1 MISVLKKVIYL
12 LTPREKRQLY
22 YLFAAMIIMAVI
34 EVSGV
39 SSIMPFMSVVATPDL
54 INSNDLL
61 NWLFTTLHFS
71 SSNAFLL
78 FLGVTVLVILVI
90 NNLCTALIT
99 WLIFRFT
106 WMRNHSLSKRLLAN
120 YLQQPYVFF
129 LNRNTADLEKNIMDE
144 VRIVIV
150 GIFNPLLM
158 MVKNSVLTLF
168 VFSLLIFIDPM
179 LAFFVS
185 IVIGGAY
192 FVLFTFVNRTL
203 NRIGVKRAEANR
215 LRFKIAS
222 EALSGI
228 KEIKVLGRAP
238 YFLKNFAVHSY
249 RLSHSHALKSVIS
262 KVPKYAFEVIA
273 FGGILL
279 MVLYFIA
286 KNQDVGRTIPLLSL
300 YAFAGYRLMPALQT
314 IFTGASEIRYTIPAL
329 DVLYYDLKNGH
340 SEGEG
345 SLKNY
350 NLLRPLPLK
359 SSLKFNHVSYS
370 YPDQDES
377 VLKNLSF
384 EIPAHSTI
392 GLVGFTGSGK
402 TTLIDL
408 VLGLLEPQ
416 EGELLVDERPIKGMN
431 LIEWQRNIG
440 YVSQDI
446 FLIDDTVKRNIGFG
460 LMDDEI
466 DDNAIRKAATIADL
480 NDFIEGELPNGYETI
495 VGERGVRLSGGQRQ
509 RIGIARSL
517 YHDPEVLI
525 LDEATSALDGITEDK
540 VMQAIHNLKHKK
552 TIIIIAHRVSTLRK
566 CDQIYVIEK
575 GQISEQGSYRQLMET
590 SDYFKEIIRLGSN

>member
-1 MISVLKKVIYL
+1 MILVLKKVIYL
-12 LTPREKRQLY
+12 LTPKERRQLY
-22 YLFAAMIIMAVI
+22 YLFAAMVFMAVI

-54 INSNDLL
+54 INSNSLL

-71 SSNAFLL
+71 SSNTFLL
-78 FLGVTVLVILVI
+78 FLGVTVLIILVI
-90 NNLCTALIT
+90 NNACTALIT
-99 WLIFRFT
+99 WLIFRYT

-120 YLQQPYVFF
+120 YLKQPYVFF

-168 VFSLLIFIDPM
+168 VFSLLVFIDPL
-179 LAFFVS
+179 LALIVS
-185 IVIGGAY
+185 IIIGGAY
-192 FVLFTFVNRTL
+192 FILFTFVNKTL
-203 NRIGVKRAEANR
+203 NKIGVKRAEANR

-249 RLSHSHALKSVIS
+249 RLSRSLALKSVIS

-286 KNQDVGRTIPLLSL
+286 KDQDVSRSIPLLSL

-329 DVLYYDLKNGH
+329 DVLYYDLKNGNFEEKTL
-340 SEGEG
+340 S
-345 SLKNY
+345 NY
-350 NLLRPLPLK
+350 NSLEPLQLRN
-359 SSLKFNHVSYS
+359 SIKFNAVSYA
-370 YPDQDES
+370 YPGQAES
-377 VLKNLSF
+377 VLNNLNL
-384 EIPAHSTI
+384 EIPAYSTI

-408 VLGLLEPQ
+408 MLGLLEPQ
-416 EGELLVDERPIKGMN
+416 DGELLVDERAIRGKHV
-431 LIEWQRNIG
+431 IQWQKNIG

-460 LMDDEI
+460 LLDKEINDD
-466 DDNAIRKAATIADL
+466 AIKQAATIADL
-480 NDFIEGELPNGYETI
+480 NDFIMNELPNGYETI

-509 RIGIARSL
+509 RIGIARAL
-517 YHDPEVLI
+517 YHDPQVLI
-525 LDEATSALDGITEDK
+525 LDEATSALDGITEDR
-540 VMQAIHNLKHKK
+540 VMQAIHHLKHKK
-552 TIIIIAHRVSTLRK
+552 TIILIAHRLSTLRK
-566 CDQIYVIEK
+566 CDQIYVIDK
-575 GQISEQGSYRQLMET
+575 GHIGEQGSYHDLMET
-590 SDYFKEIIRLGSN
+590 SDYFKEIIRLSSN